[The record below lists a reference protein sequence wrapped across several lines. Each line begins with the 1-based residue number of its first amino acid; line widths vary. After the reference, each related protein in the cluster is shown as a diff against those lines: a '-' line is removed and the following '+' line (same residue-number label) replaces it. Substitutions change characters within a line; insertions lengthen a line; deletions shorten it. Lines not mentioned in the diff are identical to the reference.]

1 MTTETKTR
9 LTFTIYGRPQ
19 QVGSKSPW
27 NPTRADGSMV
37 MKNGKP
43 VIATMDSNKK
53 SKPWMAAVAAAAGEV
68 MEGRDLITGPVRL
81 SVTFFFARPK
91 AHYGTGRNAGKL
103 KASAPER
110 HAQTPD
116 LAKLIRCLE
125 DGMTKVVWRDD
136 KQVCCYGEPSRQWTT
151 AQERAEV
158 VIDEV

>member
-1 MTTETKTR
+1 MTDTPIIA
-9 LTFTIYGRPQ
+9 FTIYGRPQ

-27 NPTRADGSMV
+27 IPKRADGSMV

-68 MEGRDLITGPVRL
+68 MDGRDLLTGPVRL
-81 SVTFFFARPK
+81 SVTFFFSRPK
-91 AHYGTGRNAGKL
+91 SHYGTGRNAGKL
-103 KASAPER
+103 KSSAPEI

-125 DGMTKVVWRDD
+125 DGMTGVVWRDD
-136 KQVCCYGEPSRQWTT
+136 RQVYCYGLASRQWTT
-151 AQERAEV
+151 AQEGAEV
-158 VIDEV
+158 VIAEV

>member
-1 MTTETKTR
+1 MTTETKSSIA
-9 LTFTIYGRPQ
+9 FTIYGRPQ
-19 QVGSKSPW
+19 QRGSKSPW
-27 NPTRADGSMV
+27 NPKRGDGSLV

-68 MEGRDLITGPVRL
+68 MDGRDLLTGPVRL
-81 SVTFFFARPK
+81 TVTFYFSRTK
-91 AHYGTGRNAGKL
+91 AHYGTGRNAGRL
-103 KASAPER
+103 KDSAPAR

-125 DGMTKVVWRDD
+125 DGMTGVVWRDD
-136 KQVCCYGEPSRQWTT
+136 KQVCCYGESSRQWTT

-158 VIDEV
+158 LIEEL